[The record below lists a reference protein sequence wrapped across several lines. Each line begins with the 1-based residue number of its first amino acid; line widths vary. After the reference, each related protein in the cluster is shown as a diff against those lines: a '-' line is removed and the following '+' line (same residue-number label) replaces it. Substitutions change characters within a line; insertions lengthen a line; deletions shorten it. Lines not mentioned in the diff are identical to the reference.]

1 MRGLIEG
8 SGVHVSTIDESAEAP
23 GAPSTRPRV
32 LITGTGRAGTTLL
45 VQVLTDLGLD
55 TGFTPESAI
64 NPDARAG
71 LEKRLDDPD
80 APRIVKSPNVIRRLD
95 ALLASGAV
103 ALEHVIIPMRDLDVA
118 AASRVRNTG
127 YGSNLAARGGLL
139 GTLYA
144 TKQRE
149 ALALLQYQL
158 MYTLAVHDV
167 PHTLLLFPRFASDWE
182 YLHRKLAFLDPTVP
196 EGRWQA
202 AVESRLRPDFIHE
215 TPLSRKEEVLARAG
229 TTYNRTIVRPA
240 RAVRKLVRGEP
251 RGPRRPKP

>member
-1 MRGLIEG
+1 
-8 SGVHVSTIDESAEAP
+8 VSAIDQPADGRTDP
-23 GAPSTRPRV
+23 TLRPRV

-45 VQVLTDLGLD
+45 VQVLTDIGLD

-71 LEKRLDDPD
+71 LEKRLDDPE
-80 APRIVKSPNVIRRLD
+80 APWIVKSPNVIRRLD
-95 ALLASGAV
+95 GLLASGAV
-103 ALEHVIIPMRDLDVA
+103 SLEHVIIPIRDLDVA
-118 AASRVRNTG
+118 AASRVRNTK
-127 YGSNLAARGGLL
+127 YGSNLSARGGLL
-139 GTLYA
+139 GTLHA

-149 ALALLQYQL
+149 ALALLQYHL

-182 YLHRKLAFLDPTVP
+182 YTYRKLSFLAPSVP
-196 EGRWQA
+196 ADHWRA

-215 TPLSRKEEVLARAG
+215 QPLSRKEELFATAG
-229 TTYNRTIVRPA
+229 TLYNRTIVRPMRAA
-240 RAVRKLVRGEP
+240 RKVVRGEP